1 MRSQFG
7 ATFTANRLQLVRTD
21 RLPRQS
27 TRSALTK
34 SSLIND
40 DNEVHADQTIPAL
53 QEGEE
58 VGTKRGEP
66 PETHEEVQEQS
77 VMFQVRTETEDLR
90 LVSHLV
96 FVKVMK

>member
-1 MRSQFG
+1 MFLRSRFEG
-7 ATFTANRLQLVRTD
+7 L
-21 RLPRQS
+21 S
-27 TRSALTK
+27 
-34 SSLIND
+34 D
-40 DNEVHADQTIPAL
+40 DKGVHADQTISAL

-58 VGTKRGEP
+58 VGTERGES